1 MNKQRSEEVNRAAEQ
16 EISLHGIKQNGT
28 AGRTAKVL
36 HKVRRDVWAYFG
48 YNLFLSC
55 NMRRTRF
62 AREVLF
68 AITMM

>member
-16 EISLHGIKQNGT
+16 EISLHGIEQKGT
-28 AGRTAKVL
+28 TGRTAEVL
-36 HKVRRDVWAYFG
+36 HKVRKDVWAYSG
-48 YNLFLSC
+48 YNLFLSR
-55 NMRRTRF
+55 NMRPTRF